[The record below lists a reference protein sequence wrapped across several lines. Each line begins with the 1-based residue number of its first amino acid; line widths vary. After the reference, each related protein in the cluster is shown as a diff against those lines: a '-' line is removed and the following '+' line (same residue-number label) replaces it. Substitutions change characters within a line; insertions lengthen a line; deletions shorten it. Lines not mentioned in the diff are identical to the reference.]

1 MQEDIQKAGTDTSEQ
16 ARSLNG
22 FWTTLALCHTVLTSV
37 DPETKAIHYK
47 AQSPD
52 EAALVQAA
60 ADVGFVFRGREKE
73 ILTLTT
79 PFSQEPEQYQL
90 LNVLEFNSTRKRMS
104 VIVKKLIEDDEKPK
118 ILLLTK
124 GADNV
129 IFERLASGNEALKR
143 ETEQHLGEFAGD
155 GLRTL
160 TLAYR
165 IVPGSFH
172 NAFSLSRHDKLIAIS
187 SRRGVPTMV

>member
-1 MQEDIQKAGTDTSEQ
+1 M
-16 ARSLNG
+16 
-22 FWTTLALCHTVLTSV
+22 
-37 DPETKAIHYK
+37 
-47 AQSPD
+47 
-52 EAALVQAA
+52 
-60 ADVGFVFRGREKE
+60 
-73 ILTLTT
+73 
-79 PFSQEPEQYQL
+79 
-90 LNVLEFNSTRKRMS
+90 LEFNSTRKRMS

-129 IFERLASGNEALKR
+129 IFERLATGNEALKR
-143 ETEQHLGEFAGD
+143 ETEKHLGEFAGD